1 MKIFPI
7 RAWKLRNGR
16 RTRRRTQKQ
25 TYKTARGSSR
35 SKKMKYFTH
44 DKEQLD
50 ANMELFQLLLLFFG
64 NFWVSRFFGPDTIK
78 HVIHEV
84 SKKSKVYNLKKYN
97 ENYM

>member
-35 SKKMKYFTH
+35 SKKMKIFY
-44 DKEQLD
+44 
-50 ANMELFQLLLLFFG
+50 
-64 NFWVSRFFGPDTIK
+64 P
-78 HVIHEV
+78 
-84 SKKSKVYNLKKYN
+84 
-97 ENYM
+97 